1 MNGKYIPVP
10 LDWFSKNGVW
20 WRLDNEQRGALATL
34 LSFVC
39 YRDFE
44 YKTKNEN
51 ITLKKG
57 EVITSVRQLAK
68 KVKLTEWKVRTLMD
82 LLKKEGVI
90 SIDCANTD
98 LTQNSTHKN
107 SLSTK
112 LTFNDLKDIPTQF
125 ATQFATQ
132 DIDNNNN
139 NSLSHKRAR
148 EEEKDSK
155 DSITIEEEHVRPYRS
170 FAVGDE
176 LTTEIFSHHQ
186 EWIERYCMNQQMSAE
201 EFRQQWN
208 LFIEYLQNRGEQR
221 KEVDDA
227 TKHFYNWRNYNNN
240 NNTTNHATTN
250 KNKQSSGGYADARQ
264 QDEDFLRFAQD
275 FYCTGD

>member
-1 MNGKYIPVP
+1 MNGIYVPIPR
-10 LDWFSKNGVW
+10 DWFAKDGVW

-34 LSFVC
+34 LSFVT
-39 YRDFE
+39 YHDYEFE
-44 YKTKNEN
+44 TKLEK
-51 ITLKKG
+51 IQLRKG
-57 EVITSVRQLAK
+57 QVITSTRQLQK
-68 KVKLTEWKVRTLMD
+68 KLNLTEWKARALVD

-90 SIDCANTD
+90 SIDYLNNS
-98 LTQNSTHKN
+98 LTQNSSHF
-107 SLSTK
+107 SSQLSI
-112 LTFNDLKDIPTQF
+112 LTFNDLHNTASHLSSHLSSQELNIINT
-125 ATQFATQ
+125 
-132 DIDNNNN
+132 N

-148 EEEKDSK
+148 EEEKDS
-155 DSITIEEEHVRPYRS
+155 IVIEEEHVRPYRS

-186 EWIERYCMNQQMSAE
+186 EWIERYCMNQKMSAE

-227 TKHFYNWRNYNNN
+227 TKHFYNWRNFNNN
-240 NNTTNHATTN
+240 NTTTNHATTN

>member
-1 MNGKYIPVP
+1 MNGKFVPIPR
-10 LDWFSKNGVW
+10 DWFDKNGVW

-39 YRDFE
+39 YDDYK
-44 YKTKNEN
+44 YKTKYEN
-51 ITLKKG
+51 ITLGKG
-57 EVITSVRQLAK
+57 QMIFSVRQLQK
-68 KVKLTEWKVRTLMD
+68 KLNLTEWKARALVE
-82 LLKKEGVI
+82 LLKKEGII
-90 SIDCANTD
+90 SIDCLNIG
-98 LTQNSTHKN
+98 LTQNSSHPNTL
-107 SLSTK
+107 LSV
-112 LTFNDLKDIPTQF
+112 LTINDLKDTSSRSASHFSSQE
-125 ATQFATQ
+125 
-132 DIDNNNN
+132 NNINN

-148 EEEKDSK
+148 EDEKDSK
-155 DSITIEEEHVRPYRS
+155 DSIVIEEEHVRPYRS